1 MKGLSAKFHIAM
13 GQAFIVVSL
22 LLSALYLELIPD
34 QAVEIR
40 NSRASLAEAI
50 AVNSSALISQKDLH
64 RLKGNL
70 EMIVTRNDDIQS
82 AAIRYKTGKLIV
94 SINNHEQ
101 LWEQLEDDYS
111 TDSQL
116 LVPLWSDKKKWGV
129 IELKYRELSE
139 KGWRGV
145 IFSNKF
151 QLIAFIAISS
161 FISFYFYLSKM
172 LRQLDPS
179 RAVPGRV
186 RSALD
191 TLTEGLLVVD
201 PNEYIVLANEAF
213 ANVVGKTPDE
223 LVGLNATTLNWSKN
237 DKEDEQAISFPWLD
251 AIKNNTD
258 IRNRMIYLMDAQGI
272 KRTFIVNCSLV
283 LSDGNKSNGVL
294 ISFQDVTELEKKEI
308 ELRKSKNQAESANRA
323 KSEFLAN
330 MSHEIRTPMN
340 AILGFTEVLQRGYGG
355 DKTDSKKHL
364 ETIHSSGQH
373 LLGLINDI
381 LDLSKVEA
389 GHLEVEKIECVPQ
402 EVISDVVNV
411 LSVRAR
417 EKDIYLD
424 FKVEGKI
431 PETIKSDPSRLR
443 QIVTNLIGNAIK
455 FTDKGGVT
463 VCLKTLLGDEPKIRI
478 DITDTGIGM
487 EKESLGAIFDPF
499 VQADST
505 VTRRF
510 GGTGLGLA
518 ISNKFAKALGG
529 DITVTSEPGKGSIF
543 SVFINPGSLEDV
555 RFLEPEVV
563 LSNVKQT
570 KQQIQKFWEFPAS
583 RVLVVD
589 DGNENRELL
598 ELVLNDIGLNV
609 ETAINGKEA
618 LDKALETSF
627 DIILMDVQMPVMDGF
642 TAVKKMREGGL
653 KCPVVAL
660 TAHAMKGFEEE
671 CFAAGYSGYQAK
683 PIEIDKLINLLAK
696 ELDAKQCDQNS
707 NMTNEPFHEGV
718 SVDDENITTSQDK
731 VEPIYSRLGTI
742 PKFHPVIVT
751 FISRV
756 EEQVLA
762 MQQALHEKDFD
773 ALINLGHWLKG
784 AGGTVGYDVFTEPAA
799 SLEDFAREES
809 RSGCDEVIINIQQ
822 LSERLVVAENVD

>member
-1 MKGLSAKFHIAM
+1 MKGMSAKFHIAM

-34 QAVEIR
+34 QTAEIR
-40 NSRASLAEAI
+40 NSRASLAETIAI
-50 AVNSSALISQKDLH
+50 NSSALIYQKDLQ
-64 RLKGNL
+64 RLKANL
-70 EMIVTRNDDIQS
+70 ELIVTRNNDIQS
-82 AAIRYKTGKLIV
+82 AAIRYKNGKLVV
-94 SINNHEQ
+94 SINNHDQ
-101 LWEQLEDDYS
+101 HWEEVEDGYS
-111 TDSQL
+111 TESQL
-116 LVPLWSDKKKWGV
+116 LVPLWAGKKKWGV
-129 IELKYRELSE
+129 IELKYIELSE
-139 KGWRGV
+139 KGWKGIV
-145 IFSNKF
+145 FSNKF
-151 QLIAFIAISS
+151 QLITFIAISS

-223 LVGLNATTLNWSKN
+223 LVGQNATTLNWSKN

-251 AIKNNTD
+251 AIKQNVD
-258 IRNRMIYLMDAQGI
+258 IRNRMIYLKDAQGM

-294 ISFQDVTELEKKEI
+294 ISFQDVTELEQKEI

-340 AILGFTEVLQRGYGG
+340 AILGFTEVLQRGYGSG
-355 DKTDSKKHL
+355 KVDSKKHL
-364 ETIHSSGQH
+364 ETIHSSGKH
-373 LLGLINDI
+373 LLELINDI

-389 GHLEVEKIECVPQ
+389 GHLEVEKIEFVPQ
-402 EVISDVVNV
+402 EIIADVVHV

-417 EKDIYLD
+417 EKNIYLD
-424 FKVEGKI
+424 FKIDGAI
-431 PETIKSDPSRLR
+431 PETINSDPSRLR

-463 VCLKTLLGDEPKIRI
+463 VSLRALPEKEPRI
-478 DITDTGIGM
+478 EISIADTGIGM
-487 EKESLGAIFDPF
+487 KKSSLSSIFDPF

-529 DITVTSEPGKGSIF
+529 GITVSSELGKGSVF
-543 SVFINPGSLEDV
+543 SVSINPGSLE
-555 RFLEPEVV
+555 
-563 LSNVKQT
+563 NVKFIEADLALLNAKKIKEQT
-570 KQQIQKFWEFPAS
+570 QKFWEFPMS
-583 RVLVVD
+583 QVLVVD
-589 DGNENRELL
+589 DGKENRELL
-598 ELVLNDIGLNV
+598 ELVLKDVGLNV
-609 ETAINGKEA
+609 EIAVNGKEA
-618 LDKALETSF
+618 LDKALQTSF

-642 TAVKKMREGGL
+642 TAVKIMREKGL

-671 CFAAGYSGYQAK
+671 CLAAGYSGYQPK
-683 PIEIDKLINLLAK
+683 PIDIDQLIDLLAE
-696 ELDAKQCDQNS
+696 ELGAKQCEQKPKVLDELQV
-707 NMTNEPFHEGV
+707 EVEAIV
-718 SVDDENITTSQDK
+718 DKRLSVGND
-731 VEPIYSRLGTI
+731 VEPIFSRLGAI
-742 PKFHPVIVT
+742 SKFHPVIT
-751 FISRV
+751 AFIGRV
-756 EEQVLA
+756 ETQVVA
-762 MQQALHEKDFD
+762 MHNALQENDFD
-773 ALINLGHWLKG
+773 ELIQLGHWLKG
-784 AGGTVGYDVFTEPAA
+784 AGGTVGFDVFTEPAA
-799 SLEDFAREES
+799 SLEEFARDKG
-809 RSGCDEVIINIQQ
+809 RNGCEEVIICIQK
-822 LSERLVVAENVD
+822 LSQRLMVTEKTE

>member
-34 QAVEIR
+34 QTAEIR

-101 LWEQLEDDYS
+101 LWQKLEDEYS

-116 LVPLWSDKKKWGV
+116 LVPLWAGKKKWGV

-145 IFSNKF
+145 FFSNKF
-151 QLIAFIAISS
+151 QLIAFVAISS

-191 TLTEGLLVVD
+191 TLTEGLIVVD

-223 LVGLNATTLNWSKN
+223 LVGQNASTLNWSKN
-237 DKEDEQAISFPWLD
+237 DKENEQTISFPWLD
-251 AIKNNTD
+251 AIKQNID
-258 IRNRMIYLMDAQGI
+258 IRNRMIYLMDVQGI

-283 LSDGNKSNGVL
+283 ISDGNKSNGVL

-340 AILGFTEVLQRGYGG
+340 AILGFTEVLQRGYGSN
-355 DKTDSKKHL
+355 KTDSKKHL

-389 GHLEVEKIECVPQ
+389 GYLEVEKIECMPQ

-424 FKVEGKI
+424 FKVKGAI
-431 PETIKSDPSRLR
+431 PETIQSDPSRLR

-455 FTDKGGVT
+455 FTDIGGVT
-463 VCLKTLLGDEPKIRI
+463 VCIKALLEDEPKMRI
-478 DITDTGIGM
+478 DIIDTGIGM
-487 EKESLGAIFDPF
+487 EKSSLGSIFDPF

-529 DITVTSEPGKGSIF
+529 DITVTSEPGKGSVF
-543 SVFINPGSLEDV
+543 SVFINAGSLEGV
-555 RFLEPEVV
+555 QFLEPEIV

-589 DGNENRELL
+589 DGRENRELL
-598 ELVLNDIGLNV
+598 ELVLNDIGLKV

-642 TAVKKMREGGL
+642 TAVKKMREAGL

-671 CFAAGYSGYQAK
+671 CFAAGYSGYQTK
-683 PIEIDKLINLLAK
+683 PIEIDKLIDLLA
-696 ELDAKQCDQNS
+696 EDLGAKQCDQKPNIV
-707 NMTNEPFHEGV
+707 NEPLQEV
-718 SVDDENITTSQDK
+718 LSIDDKKMSNLGEID
-731 VEPIYSRLGTI
+731 PIYSRLGAI
-742 PKFHPVIVT
+742 PKFHPVIAS

-762 MQQALHEKDFD
+762 MHKALHEKDFD

-784 AGGTVGYDVFTEPAA
+784 AGGTVGYDVFTEPAT

-809 RSGCDEVIINIQQ
+809 RNGCDEVIISIQQ
-822 LSERLVVAENVD
+822 LSERLIIAENVD